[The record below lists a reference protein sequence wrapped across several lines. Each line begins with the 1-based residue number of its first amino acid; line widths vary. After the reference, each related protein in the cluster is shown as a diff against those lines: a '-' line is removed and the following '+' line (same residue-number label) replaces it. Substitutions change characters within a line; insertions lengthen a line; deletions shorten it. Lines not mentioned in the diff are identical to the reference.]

1 MNVCIAWMFVEG
13 IYGSTLVCYV
23 HSIDDFFISLEGV
36 RISILRLVRL
46 HRFCFQFGEAG
57 AITSILFSSWAG
69 ADHEILCCTFLS
81 PLSSRRRPHIVAGP
95 SVRWALLRAG
105 SFCNAPRSHPR
116 RPPAAE
122 LRLAVII
129 IMIERGG
136 GPHYCFD

>member
-1 MNVCIAWMFVEG
+1 MHVCIVWMFAER
-13 IYGSTLVCYV
+13 IYGSTLLFYV
-23 HSIDDFFISLEGV
+23 HSIGDFLHLYLSQVTVLIVGAGV
-36 RISILRLVRL
+36 
-46 HRFCFQFGEAG
+46 
-57 AITSILFSSWAG
+57 ITSILFSSWAG

-129 IMIERGG
+129 TMIERRG
-136 GPHYCFD
+136 GPRCCFY